1 MEIDGIANANKMA
14 AMMIHNSPLPPGYVQ
29 HEDGN
34 GYAYMSESGRIAV
47 RGAAIGDHLFQSS
60 KFGALNISAVIR
72 ELKRM
77 KAKPLRA
84 MLDSA
89 LRDHI
94 RLVEIDESRVS
105 QMTRKRRDEPV
116 ISVMASDGVN
126 IIDGHHRLA
135 RRFADGFGFFNMY
148 IVPGQ
153 LALHVQVQTY
163 MQTPH
168 GGWVRVQTGP
178 TDDEIQASV
187 SDSLRMM
194 IATMKANGVAP

>member
-1 MEIDGIANANKMA
+1 
-14 AMMIHNSPLPPGYVQ
+14 MMINGSSLPPGYVQ

-47 RGAAIGDHLFQSS
+47 RGSAVGDHLFQSS
-60 KFGALNISAVIR
+60 KFGTLNISAVSR

-84 MLDSA
+84 KLDAA
-89 LRDHI
+89 LKDHI
-94 RLVEIDESRVS
+94 RLVEIDESQVT

-116 ISVMASDGVN
+116 ISIMASDGVN

-135 RRFADGFGFFNMY
+135 RRFADGLGFFNMY
-148 IVPGQ
+148 MVPGQ
-153 LALHVQVQTY
+153 LALHAQVQTY
-163 MQTPH
+163 MQTSQ

-178 TDDEIQASV
+178 TDDEIQAAV

-194 IATMKANGVAP
+194 IATMRANGVAL